1 MSVIDELDRADEMMR
16 TPTEIVEE
24 AAWWELRAVA
34 SRKIL
39 GRSTS
44 HESMERLQR
53 DLREKGYTEME
64 SNI

>member
-1 MSVIDELDRADEMMR
+1 MSALIDLENAAEMMN

-24 AAWWELRAVA
+24 AAWWELRTVA
-34 SRKIL
+34 GKKML

-44 HESMERLQR
+44 RKSMDQLQK
-53 DLREKGYTEME
+53 DLRDKGYTEME